1 MPTLSIK
8 PKHLLLVSLLLVFQC
23 GNTASDAAAQET
35 AAVWWRTLP
44 DGCRLY
50 VDSPLPDQRPRT
62 LVIYAA
68 PNGNSI
74 EQTLGCQPVNDS
86 AWRFDIQHA
95 AAQIRRVRQ
104 LRPEV
109 SLSLAV
115 LEAPGRSWPAF
126 LGKQPAA
133 PRLVMRLV
141 SYLRSQTE
149 AADVIMCGHSGGGA
163 FLLRTIAAGT
173 VPQWIRRFVFL
184 DASYSW
190 DSSVHASP
198 IMQWLQA
205 DPNNSLLSLAYDDR
219 LVELNGRRVVSD
231 DGGTWRATERMQ
243 AAFSDYFPFKEHSEG
258 PFRRLSALNGQIQL
272 LLHTN
277 PQNKILHT
285 ALVGDMNGLICAL
298 AADPALP
305 DAWQKLQQ
313 PRDYSHLLSAQP
325 VQVPPK
331 PAIVDVPAD
340 LSSPSLPLPPRSLQA
355 HSASQLFDS
364 LSRLSPA
371 EREQVLLQEIQ
382 AGNVPERLRQL
393 TPVQM
398 SAVSPQGSVL
408 TAICFATHDCIAVG
422 SPSDSIRVALS
433 VGAADL
439 LARTLHC
446 ELLTPS
452 LSDNLRDV
460 ATTVLQPQPLTEQ
473 RESLATLR
481 QHEELIRAQLLAA
494 TTDERLLAGLKKDLV
509 ISRQLLKK
517 PGRTA
522 LYGWHEADGLP
533 IQPLYAGHSDSYV
546 DYSHG
551 VRLIYEKILVDGQW
565 KVTTEVLADPV
576 LWPLLSREGPLDLR
590 EIRRRSG
597 WGLPQSGKSP

>member
-1 MPTLSIK
+1 MS
-8 PKHLLLVSLLLVFQC
+8 LLLVSLC
-23 GNTASDAAAQET
+23 STPASFAVAQET
-35 AAVWWRTLP
+35 SAVWWRTLP

-50 VDSPLPDQRPRT
+50 VDSPLPDQRART

-74 EQTLGCQPVNDS
+74 EQTLGCQPVDAS
-86 AWRFDIQHA
+86 AWRFDIQHV

-126 LGKQPAA
+126 LGQQPAA
-133 PRLVMRLV
+133 SHLVMRLV

-149 AADVIMCGHSGGGA
+149 AADVVMCGHSGGGA

-198 IMQWLQA
+198 IRQWLQA
-205 DPNNSLLSLAYDDR
+205 DPRNSLLSLAYDDR

-231 DGGTWRATERMQ
+231 HGGTWRATERMQ
-243 AAFSDYFPFKEHSEG
+243 AAFSDNFPFQEHAEG
-258 PFRRLSALNGQIQL
+258 PFRRLAALNGQIQL

-277 PQNKILHT
+277 PQNTILHT
-285 ALVGDMNGLICAL
+285 ALVGDMNGLICSL
-298 AADPALP
+298 AADPGLP
-305 DAWQKLQQ
+305 DTWQKLQQ
-313 PRDYSHLLSAQP
+313 PRDYSHLISQQP
-325 VQVPPK
+325 VQVPLQ
-331 PAIVDVPAD
+331 PAIADLPAD
-340 LSSPSLPLPPRSLQA
+340 LSCPSLPLPPRALQA
-355 HSASQLFDS
+355 RSGSQLFDS
-364 LSRLSPA
+364 LSSLSYA
-371 EREQVLLQEIQ
+371 ERERVLLQEIQ

-393 TPVQM
+393 TPVQI
-398 SAVSPQGSVL
+398 SAVSPQGSTL
-408 TAICFATHDCIAVG
+408 TAILFATQDCIAVG
-422 SPSDSIRVALS
+422 SPTDSIRVALS
-433 VGAADL
+433 VGTADL
-439 LARTLHC
+439 LAQTLHC
-446 ELLTPS
+446 QLLTPC
-452 LSDNLRDV
+452 LSDNLLDA

-481 QHEELIRAQLLAA
+481 QHEDLIRTQLLAA

-509 ISRQLLKK
+509 ISRRLLEKR
-517 PGRTA
+517 GRTA

-533 IQPLYAGHSDSYV
+533 IQPLYVGHSDSYV

-551 VRLIYEKILVDGQW
+551 VRLIYEKILLDGQW
-565 KVTTEVLADPV
+565 KSTTEVLADPA